1 MVAGSRRQR
10 WRRGW
15 ILEMFWRWGRQDFL
29 TDLMCEGE
37 KRRGRGREKDGVKKP
52 QSCMRLPMWAESGLS
67 HGHFGEKHLSDWK
80 CVR

>member
-1 MVAGSRRQR
+1 MEDLALRMGSSLRTPDKE
-10 WRRGW
+10 GW
-15 ILEMFWRWGRQDFL
+15 GHKMDG
-29 TDLMCEGE
+29 G

-80 CVR
+80 CVW